1 MRDTGPN
8 LATRQLVIDRAQRR
22 CERCRDW
29 GSQIHHRKPRGMGGT
44 RNPQINAPSNLV
56 FLCFDCHEWIERN
69 RDAARMSGWLVP
81 RNDDP
86 ELIEPVQES
95 DFLQAGHQAVL
106 VVLGATGHREQQGG
120 LVDHQQGGVLM
131 DDFDIRQRHGRSTND
146 NGGLGRRCVR
156 ATDQR
161 SWSVMLS
168 SRMEQLPWFSSAT

>member
-86 ELIEPVQES
+86 ELTPIVTLHADVWTLHRDGTVSDGFLSLSEPP
-95 DFLQAGHQAVL
+95 F
-106 VVLGATGHREQQGG
+106 
-120 LVDHQQGGVLM
+120 
-131 DDFDIRQRHGRSTND
+131 
-146 NGGLGRRCVR
+146 
-156 ATDQR
+156 
-161 SWSVMLS
+161 
-168 SRMEQLPWFSSAT
+168 